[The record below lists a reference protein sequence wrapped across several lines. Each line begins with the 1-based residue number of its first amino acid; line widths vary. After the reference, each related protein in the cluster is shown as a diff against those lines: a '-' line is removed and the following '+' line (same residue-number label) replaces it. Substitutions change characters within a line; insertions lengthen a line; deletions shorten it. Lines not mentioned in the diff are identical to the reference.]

1 MKYIFVA
8 GAPGSKWSSVCKNIY
23 NSPDVDRSD
32 FDSTRV
38 YSHSANGKEQL
49 MHMGAY
55 FDPKMD
61 FGYFF
66 HQLDRYTKEEC
77 EEEFDRPF
85 SGGGVRIIRS
95 HQFCH
100 HIDFLKKNWPDCPI
114 ILVHRDDDA
123 CLGWWVRCGHF
134 NIKYPNY
141 AYYQNLD
148 EMAKHIDAQNKD
160 LSERWNYETTV
171 FDNVELCGVLE
182 IEPPKDEI
190 QDYIDHDI
198 NVCVV

>member
-23 NSPDVDRSD
+23 NSPNIDRSD
-32 FDSTRV
+32 FDPKRV

-55 FDPKMD
+55 YDPKMD
-61 FGYFF
+61 YGYFF
-66 HQLDRYTKEEC
+66 HHIDRYTKEEC
-77 EEEFDRPF
+77 EEEFNRPF
-85 SGGGVRIIRS
+85 SGGGSRIIRS

-100 HIDFLKKNWPDCPI
+100 HIDFLKKNWSDCPVV
-114 ILVHRDDDA
+114 LVHREDDA

-141 AYYQNLD
+141 SYYKNLEEMARHIDTENADLLKHWKPENEVRTNKELCEKLGIEAPEDYQNY
-148 EMAKHIDAQNKD
+148 A
-160 LSERWNYETTV
+160 
-171 FDNVELCGVLE
+171 DN
-182 IEPPKDEI
+182 
-190 QDYIDHDI
+190 DI
-198 NVCVV
+198 KVCVI

>member
-23 NSPDVDRSD
+23 NSPDIDRSD
-32 FDSTRV
+32 YDPKRT
-38 YSHSANGKEQL
+38 YSHSANGVEKL

-55 FDPKMD
+55 YDPKMD
-61 FGYFF
+61 YGYFF
-66 HQLDRYTKEEC
+66 HELDNYSKEEC

-100 HIDFLKKNWPDCPI
+100 HIDFLKKNWPDCPVV
-114 ILVHRDDDA
+114 LVHRENDA

-134 NIKYPNY
+134 NITYPNY
-141 AYYQNLD
+141 AYYKNLD
-148 EMAKHIDAQNKD
+148 EMAKHIDAENAD
-160 LSERWNYETTV
+160 LSLHWN
-171 FDNVELCGVLE
+171 DNQPDTNIDLCVRTG
-182 IEPPKDEI
+182 IKPPLDDY
-190 QDYIDHDI
+190 QDYMEHDI
-198 NVCVV
+198 SVCIV